1 MRPERPPR
9 DDALNSPRGSA
20 MPRPEATPTAATA
33 CASARGW
40 RTAVL
45 ASSASRVPIHRLSV
59 KAKEERVRTPPGSL
73 PVIVKGHR
81 RGTAEGGTPRGREKG
96 MLARSVGGPTDQWR
110 WRWRTKRRPEMVRPK
125 DAERPLALGRHLFTA
140 AGVEGACSK
149 GCAVF
154 GPRVTG
160 TPRR

>member
-1 MRPERPPR
+1 MPPR
-9 DDALNSPRGSA
+9 RRHGQELRRHHGQQAGAEGGGSLMYLYAPTRDALKSPRGSA
-20 MPRPEATPTAATA
+20 MPQPEATPTAAMA

-59 KAKEERVRTPPGSL
+59 KAKEERVRTPPGGL

-81 RGTAEGGTPRGREKG
+81 KGAAEGGTPSAVQRWYGQK
-96 MLARSVGGPTDQWR
+96 MLSVPSPSG
-110 WRWRTKRRPEMVRPK
+110 
-125 DAERPLALGRHLFTA
+125 
-140 AGVEGACSK
+140 
-149 GCAVF
+149 
-154 GPRVTG
+154 VTG